1 MATKKK
7 PFTLE
12 ESWPKM
18 KREVRPLSAI
28 HEYPN
33 NPRTHPPA
41 QVAFLSELLKKYGPD
56 QDIVIDGDEDVILKG
71 HGRLRAATLAGMKEF
86 PCTIRYGLSEAD
98 KIAMRIQ
105 DNTSSL
111 LSGWSAELV
120 RGEIVQLKALD
131 FDVSLLGFGDT
142 QLVQFTTLPGPPGQF
157 PTVGDDIHVDKQCP
171 KCGFTG
177 SGDWTPKAKKPPKKR
192 AKKNGK

>member
-1 MATKKK
+1 MATRKKA
-7 PFTLE
+7 FTLE

-18 KREVRPLSAI
+18 RREVRLLSAI

-41 QVAFLSELLKKYGPD
+41 QIALLAELLKKYGPD
-56 QDIVIDGDEDVILKG
+56 QDIVIDGDDDVILKG
-71 HGRLRAATLAGMKEF
+71 HGRHRAAILAGMKEF
-86 PCTIRYGLSEAD
+86 PCTIRYGMSEAD
-98 KIAMRIQ
+98 KIAMRIS
-105 DNTSSL
+105 DNAVSL
-111 LSGWSAELV
+111 LAGFDKELI

-131 FDVSLLGFGDT
+131 YDVSLLGFGDA
-142 QLVQFTTLPGPPGQF
+142 QLVQFTTLPGPPSQF

-177 SGDWTPKAKKPPKKR
+177 SGDWKPKPKKES
-192 AKKNGK
+192 KKRSKKK

>member
-1 MATKKK
+1 MATRKKA
-7 PFTLE
+7 FTLE

-18 KREVRPLSAI
+18 RREVRLLSAI

-41 QVAFLSELLKKYGPD
+41 QIALLSELLKKYGPD
-56 QDIVIDGDEDVILKG
+56 QDIVIDGDDDVILKG
-71 HGRLRAATLAGMKEF
+71 HGRHRAAILAGMKEF
-86 PCTIRYGLSEAD
+86 PCTIRYGMSEAD
-98 KIAMRIQ
+98 KIAMRIS
-105 DNTSSL
+105 DNAVSL
-111 LSGWSAELV
+111 LAGFDKELI

-131 FDVSLLGFGDT
+131 YDVSLLGFGDA

-157 PTVGDDIHVDKQCP
+157 PAVGENIPTSFQCP
-171 KCGFTG
+171 KCRYQW
-177 SGDWTPKAKKPPKKR
+177 SGAPKPPPVKPKKPR